1 MALDRLTQITS
12 VGITSG
18 ITLQN
23 INVIGVVT
31 ATTLSA
37 SEGITVTG
45 VVTAS
50 SFVGNVTSD
59 INPSSLNVTGVS
71 TFQNDVRLGDNDNLY
86 IGDGNDLRI
95 FHDGSNSFIQDNGTG
110 NLFIDSSNTYYR
122 ATSHL
127 IQNSSSSENLAIF
140 TSNGSVEL
148 YFDNAKEFE
157 TTGYGA
163 TVFGILQSQGF
174 QSSGI
179 ATLGVTSAT
188 NFTAQQANI
197 SGLSTFSGGIQVG
210 ATTSITVGQSFIR
223 NNQIGLGATTI
234 TGRNA
239 GVGTATGTLIFNSSS
254 NNVEYYTGTSWISLR
269 SVVQV
274 SGGTVSDARPG
285 FKVHTFTSD
294 GNFIISGGELN
305 NVELLVVAGGGGGG
319 GNQYGAGGGA
329 GGVNYATGLTITA
342 GTHPAD
348 IGPGGPGGANGGA
361 PGGKG
366 GDGTDSIFGPASPSP
381 FYRIAKGG
389 GAGGSGYTSPTNAPG
404 NPGGSGG
411 GASSLGGGATGGPA
425 TQPAQNPG
433 KPGTNYGNVGGTY
446 PNIPSGYAPAGGGGA
461 GAAGVGNLGAISGG
475 GNGGDGQPIS
485 ITGSS
490 VRYGAGGGASIFASP
505 PFPAT
510 AVGRGGNGG
519 GGNGA
524 ISQNGVSGSSP
535 NINGVANTGSG
546 GGGAH
551 GSGGGPFNNSTTTG
565 GAGGSGIIIVAYPT
579 TDNTVNATPG

>member
-148 YFDNAKEFE
+148 YFDNVKEFE

-163 TVFGILQSQGF
+163 TVFGVLQSQGF

-223 NNQIGLGATTI
+223 NNQVGLGATTT

-305 NVELLVVAGGGGGG
+305 NVELLVVAGGAGGGG
-319 GNQYGAGGGA
+319 SLYGAGGGA
-329 GGVNYATGLTITA
+329 GGVHYATGLTITA

-348 IGPGGPGGANGGA
+348 IGPGGSGGSPGA
-361 PGGKG
+361 KG
-366 GDGTDSIFGPASPSP
+366 NDGTDSIFGSASPSP
-381 FYRIAKGG
+381 FYRISKGG
-389 GAGGSGYTSPTNAPG
+389 GGGGLYTSPSGPLNPG
-404 NPGGSGG
+404 APGGSGG
-411 GASSLGGGATGGPA
+411 GAGSTPGATGGTA
-425 TQPAQNPG
+425 TQPSQNPG
-433 KPGTNYGNVGGTY
+433 KPGTNYGNVGGNY
-446 PNIPSGYAPAGGGGA
+446 VAPAGGGYAPNGGGGA
-461 GAAGVGNLGAISGG
+461 GAAGVGNLGNIPGA

-490 VRYGAGGGASIFASP
+490 VSYGAGGGASIYASP
-505 PFPAT
+505 GPAT

-524 ISQNGVSGSSP
+524 SAQNNTSGSSP

-551 GSGGGPFNNSTTTG
+551 GSAGSPFNNSTTTG